1 VNARSSPPRRW
12 GIGSCIALVVVTGAL
27 VALPGARTTVLTAAG
42 RALVIDDPIESAD
55 IIVVTIDAG
64 AAGLLEAADLVHS
77 GIATRAALFGEAPD
91 SADREFQQRLPAYE
105 NANAVAAR
113 QLRSL
118 GVESV
123 ESIPVAVTGTT
134 DEGQAFAEWC
144 QRRGF
149 RSVVV
154 VSASDHSRRVRR
166 VLHRSMKGQP
176 TKIMV
181 RSARFSPFK
190 VEQWW
195 QTRAGTRSEVVE
207 LEKLLL
213 DVVRHPLS

>member
-1 VNARSSPPRRW
+1 
-12 GIGSCIALVVVTGAL
+12 VVVTGAL
-27 VALPGARTTVLTAAG
+27 VALPGGRTTVLTTAG
-42 RALVIDDPIESAD
+42 RVLVIDDPIEPAD
-55 IIVVTIDAG
+55 IIVVTVDAG
-64 AAGLLEAADLVHS
+64 AAGLLEAADLVH
-77 GIATRAALFGEAPD
+77 GGTATRAALFAEAPD
-91 SADREFQQRLPAYE
+91 SADHELRRRLPAYE
-105 NANAVAAR
+105 DANALAAR
-113 QLRSL
+113 QLKSL

-123 ESIPVAVTGTT
+123 EYIPAVVTGTT
-134 DEGQAFAEWC
+134 DEGRAFAEWC
-144 QRRGF
+144 QRHDF

-166 VLHRSMKGQP
+166 VLLRSMRGRP

-190 VEQWW
+190 AEQWW

-213 DVVRHPLS
+213 DFVRHPLS